1 MEAEVFG
8 DGHDPNAPVEKE
20 NDEELIQDRDP
31 DAGKVDDDEATPEDL
46 LRQARDFQRAEVDG
60 HRTSLQRDLDVVRRT
75 LSLLETKI
83 RRGAKPAKE
92 K

>member
-1 MEAEVFG
+1 
-8 DGHDPNAPVEKE
+8 
-20 NDEELIQDRDP
+20 
-31 DAGKVDDDEATPEDL
+31 
-46 LRQARDFQRAEVDG
+46 
-60 HRTSLQRDLDVVRRT
+60 RTSLQRDLDVVRRT